1 MMLAQGFEL
10 GARIIFK
17 RELFHF
23 AAAGRGVVRHCVICL
38 AWCEA
43 NKSLSAGL
51 SVPGKPGDF
60 SWV

>member
-23 AAAGRGVVRHCVICL
+23 AEAERGGCAPLCDLVGMV
-38 AWCEA
+38 
-43 NKSLSAGL
+43 
-51 SVPGKPGDF
+51 
-60 SWV
+60 